1 MKKGFVKFPFNF
13 NIINEHIYKKKLK
26 LKGKTEIERELHV
39 AMKKYYFSAFQKNFS
54 DDFRI

>member
-1 MKKGFVKFPFNF
+1 MNTS
-13 NIINEHIYKKKLK
+13 IKKLK

-39 AMKKYYFSAFQKNFS
+39 AMKKYYFSAFQKNFN